1 MRKLILVAA
10 IAILILGAELGQA
23 QAVRSHTTRSYSTRS
38 HHGGYHGGYR
48 GVYHG
53 GVYRGH
59 GRWHG
64 SYRGGIRIGVG
75 WGGYYGYGGYGY
87 GYRYAGP
94 VYSGAV
100 VLHSGVQ
107 TYRSH
112 GPRFIHYAPRGGT
125 LVVPPIEEVIPVA
138 APPRQP
144 LAPAAEVVSV
154 PEGAT
159 VISGGVAIQNIDGKI
174 VIFQVEKK

>member
-1 MRKLILVAA
+1 MRRLATRVLVILGLIL
-10 IAILILGAELGQA
+10 LLGAAPGETQ
-23 QAVRSHTTRSYSTRS
+23 VRSHTTRSY
-38 HHGGYHGGYR
+38 HGGYGG
-48 GVYHG
+48 VHHG
-53 GVYRGH
+53 GVYHGH

-87 GYRYAGP
+87 GYRYPGP

-100 VLHSGVQ
+100 VMQSGVRVVQ
-107 TYRSH
+107 NC
-112 GPRFIHYAPRGGT
+112 GPRFIHYAPRGGS
-125 LVVPPIEEVIPVA
+125 VAVPPIEEVIPVNA
-138 APPRQP
+138 VRKAD
-144 LAPAAEVVSV
+144 LPAATEVVEV

-174 VIFQVEKK
+174 VIFQPEKK